1 MLFKRVI
8 LLVALLG
15 LIAHATV
22 RAQERGPLFMRVEFE
37 FTIFGLLGGAAVGA
51 LIWLTDPAD
60 PSNNLSDTVAAGSA
74 FGAIIGAGIG
84 IFILQRTAIA
94 PSGFAQIRDPL
105 HPSNRISSDPV
116 GDRSGKKKLL
126 ASAIA
131 PGRAGRGLTLPLLNL
146 RF

>member
-8 LLVALLG
+8 LLLALLG

-22 RAQERGPLFMRVEFE
+22 RAQERGPLFMRIEFE
-37 FTIFGLLGGAAVGA
+37 FTVLGLLGGAAVGA

-60 PSNNLSDTVAAGSA
+60 PNVNLSDTVAASA
-74 FGAIIGAGIG
+74 AWGAIVGAGVG

-94 PSGFAQIRDPL
+94 PNGFAQIRDPL

-116 GDRSGKKKLL
+116 GDRSGKKNLL

-131 PGRAGRGLTLPLLNL
+131 PGRADRGFTLPLLNL